1 MIQNKSLWKSKQVNE
16 TELTDVMLYRVHLV
30 ICGIRTH
37 NISGDNT
44 DSICSCKSNC
54 HMIMTTTDLISIGK
68 PQHTNIY
75 SKPTTVYTNP
85 KIRVMITCSKYN
97 KYEHKGFFLN
107 KSKR

>member
-1 MIQNKSLWKSKQVNE
+1 
-16 TELTDVMLYRVHLV
+16 
-30 ICGIRTH
+30 
-37 NISGDNT
+37 
-44 DSICSCKSNC
+44 
-54 HMIMTTTDLISIGK
+54 MIMTTTDLISIGK